1 MDNLDLE
8 IRDEVFKDK
17 VNRLYNNYKIHVII
31 LLLFIIFV
39 PIFFQFYLYYKKKSN
54 ENLFSDYMKAETL
67 LSADVT
73 SANIIFN
80 KLLKSNNE
88 TIVFLSLG
96 RLLDFYLE
104 NNQKTKAINLLNN
117 TNLKIDQ
124 KLFIELKNIKKVISN
139 FETLKENEILKLL
152 KVTENDI
159 FENTKKKLIFD
170 FYIKNNQSKKANQV
184 YQKK

>member
-8 IRDEVFKDK
+8 IRDGIFKDK
-17 VNRLYNNYKIHVII
+17 VNRLYNHYKIHII
-31 LLLFIIFV
+31 SLLLFIIFV
-39 PIFFQFYLYYKKKSN
+39 PIFFQLYLYYQKKNN
-54 ENLFSDYMKAETL
+54 ENLFSNYLKAETL
-67 LSADVT
+67 LSSDVT

-88 TIVFLSLG
+88 TVVFLSFS

-124 KLFIELKNIKKVISN
+124 KLFSELKNIKKVILN

-152 KVTENDI
+152 KVTKNDI
-159 FENTKKKLIFD
+159 FENTKKKLISD
-170 FYIKNNQSKKANQV
+170 FYIKNNQPKKANQV